1 MANLLIHTK
10 TEPHTTSV
18 CNPFFLKNIKSQ
30 FRNRLGFIFS
40 QNLNTTSLHSNYF
53 LYFAA
58 KSKKPMKKSII
69 AFVTLALLASC
80 SKKESTDGLHLTGN
94 IKGLKNGTLYIQRIV
109 DTTLVAIDSIKIDG
123 NSSFESNIKL
133 ESPEMLYLFLDRGVT
148 NSLDNNVMFFAEP
161 GNINIDT
168 NLDNFIYG
176 AKITG
181 SKNQELYE
189 EYKKINSRFNDE
201 SLAMVESRFKAVKR
215 QDQKAIDSINIKQE
229 SNIKRKY
236 LYATNFALNNKDH
249 EIAPYIA
256 LAEIYD
262 INVKFL
268 DTIQKSMTPKVASS
282 LYGKKLTKYIAD
294 IKKEQQK

>member
-1 MANLLIHTK
+1 
-10 TEPHTTSV
+10 
-18 CNPFFLKNIKSQ
+18 
-30 FRNRLGFIFS
+30 
-40 QNLNTTSLHSNYF
+40 
-53 LYFAA
+53 
-58 KSKKPMKKSII
+58 MKKSII
-69 AFVTLALLASC
+69 AFVALALLASC
-80 SKKESTDGLHLTGN
+80 SKKESADNLHITGN
-94 IKGLKNGTLYIQRIV
+94 IKGLKNGTLYIQRII
-109 DTTLVAIDSIKIDG
+109 DTSLVAIDSIKIDG
-123 NSSFESNIKL
+123 NSAFERDIKL

-148 NSLDNNVMFFAEP
+148 NSMDNNILFFAEP
-161 GNINIDT
+161 GNINIET

-201 SLAMVESRFKAVKR
+201 NLAMVEPRFKAIKR
-215 QDQKAIDSINIKQE
+215 QDQKAIDSIDAKQE

-236 LYATNFALNNKDH
+236 LYATNFAINHKDY

-268 DTIQKSMTPKVASS
+268 DTIQKSMTPKVAKS
-282 LYGKKLTKYIAD
+282 LYGKMLTKYVAD
-294 IKKEQQK
+294 IKKQEQK